1 MRLVELMLFLLGK
14 IFLVLSFALSVSD
27 ILFPWNFAL
36 FLVSIGLLMPFIFEI
51 ELDTLIFK

>member
-14 IFLVLSFALSVSD
+14 IFLILSFALSVSD

-36 FLVSIGLLMPFIFEI
+36 FVVSIGLLMPFIFEI
-51 ELDTLIFK
+51 ELDTLMFK

>member
-1 MRLVELMLFLLGK
+1 MLFLLGK
-14 IFLVLSFALSVSD
+14 IFLILSFALSVSD

-51 ELDTLIFK
+51 ELDTLMFK

>member
-14 IFLVLSFALSVSD
+14 IFLILSFALSVSD

-51 ELDTLIFK
+51 ELDTLMFK